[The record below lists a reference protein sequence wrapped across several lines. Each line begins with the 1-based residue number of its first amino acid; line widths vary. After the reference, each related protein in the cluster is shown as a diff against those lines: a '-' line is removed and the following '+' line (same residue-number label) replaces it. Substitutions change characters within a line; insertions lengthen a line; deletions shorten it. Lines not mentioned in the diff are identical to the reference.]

1 MKPEERLKEMIR
13 LFHEERVVEK
23 LIDAQKEGGLFD
35 FRQKV
40 RAALEKRE
48 YYIEEYNYEIY
59 PDDALQFCFV
69 CMMAG
74 ISDIDVLKDWY
85 QVIDSLKK
93 ISGEYKE
100 LVNKLVEFLGAE
112 HSCHADIFTAYQT
125 RKNETKKVLGNSQNF
140 FCSLYI
146 IIICVSNTI

>member
-1 MKPEERLKEMIR
+1 MKQEERLKEMIR
-13 LFHEERVVEK
+13 LFHEERVIEK
-23 LIDAQKEGGLFD
+23 LIDAQKEGGIIKVNTVYAKEKKKLFGKLFD

-40 RAALEKRE
+40 RVALEKRE
-48 YYIEEYNYEIY
+48 YYINEDNFEIY

-100 LVNKLVEFLGAE
+100 LANKLVKFLGAE
-112 HSCHADIFTAYQT
+112 HSCHADVFTAYNT
-125 RKNETKKVLGNSQNF
+125 GELLEMF
-140 FCSLYI
+140 FSD
-146 IIICVSNTI
+146 

>member
-1 MKPEERLKEMIR
+1 MKPEERLNEMIR

-23 LIDAQKEGGLFD
+23 LIDAQKEGGIIKVNTVYAKEKKKLFEKLFD

-40 RAALEKRE
+40 RVALEKRE
-48 YYIEEYNYEIY
+48 YYINEDNFEIY

-93 ISGEYKE
+93 ISGEYNE
-100 LVNKLVEFLGAE
+100 LANKLVGFLGAE
-112 HSCHADIFTAYQT
+112 RSCHADIFTAYNT
-125 RKNETKKVLGNSQNF
+125 GELLEMF
-140 FCSLYI
+140 FSD
-146 IIICVSNTI
+146 

>member
-1 MKPEERLKEMIR
+1 M
-13 LFHEERVVEK
+13 
-23 LIDAQKEGGLFD
+23 FD

-40 RAALEKRE
+40 RESLVKRE
-48 YYIEEYNYEIY
+48 YYIQEDNYEIY

-93 ISGEYKE
+93 ISGEYNE
-100 LVNKLVEFLGAE
+100 LANKLVEFFL
-112 HSCHADIFTAYQT
+112 Q
-125 RKNETKKVLGNSQNF
+125 
-140 FCSLYI
+140 
-146 IIICVSNTI
+146 VSNAKLNAHITNIVHIFPYKFFYFDS